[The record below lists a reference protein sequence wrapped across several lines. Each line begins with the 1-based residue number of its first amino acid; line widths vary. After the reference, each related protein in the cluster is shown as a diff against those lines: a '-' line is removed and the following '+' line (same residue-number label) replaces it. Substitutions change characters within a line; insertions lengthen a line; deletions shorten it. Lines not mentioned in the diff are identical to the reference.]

1 MKGLIY
7 KDFSLFFKS
16 IDKKL
21 IIIAAAAVIL
31 LIMNAGDFSGL
42 LATIMFAMT
51 IGMQNVMSF
60 SSDEQVHWKKYQLT
74 MPVNPLLAVGSKYIS
89 VLLTLSLSIGASI
102 VLYFISGI
110 IYHNFDLNLLFI
122 SFMVS
127 IIIPITWTAI
137 CLPLT
142 YWFGFRSAQTMGLL
156 VIIPIFYLIKYFEDG
171 PGLFSLTNTISLYI
185 LASFII
191 AILLFLFSY
200 VISILGYK
208 RKN

>member
-21 IIIAAAAVIL
+21 IIIAAAVIIL
-31 LIMNAGDFSGL
+31 LLVNAGDYSGL
-42 LATIMFAMT
+42 LATIMFSMT

-60 SSDEQVHWKKYQLT
+60 ASDEQVRWKKYQLT
-74 MPVNPLLAVGSKYIS
+74 MPVNSFIAVGSKYIS
-89 VLLTLSLSIGASI
+89 VLLTIGLSVIISVFLFIVAGVI
-102 VLYFISGI
+102 YQNFDGTVLYISVI
-110 IYHNFDLNLLFI
+110 TA
-122 SFMVS
+122 
-127 IIIPITWTAI
+127 IIIPMVWTAI

-171 PGLFSLTNTISLYI
+171 PGLFSLTDAISSYVL
-185 LASFII
+185 LGFLI
-191 AILLFLFSY
+191 AIIVFSLSY
-200 VISILGYK
+200 GISVLGYK
-208 RKN
+208 RKE